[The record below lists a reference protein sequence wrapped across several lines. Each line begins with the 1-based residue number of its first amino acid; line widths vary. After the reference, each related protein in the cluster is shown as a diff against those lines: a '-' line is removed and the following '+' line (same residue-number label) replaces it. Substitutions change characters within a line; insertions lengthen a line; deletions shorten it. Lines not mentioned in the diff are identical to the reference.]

1 MRYKLRDWMLQ
12 TEYRGQKLEAKLK
25 QESMGLSANYN
36 AIDYIK
42 ANDIEIAYDYLSKN
56 TNPNA
61 LPLLAERIHIEMY
74 MKNRDFKD
82 DENRINWKSLWTNIN
97 IFELIEILKKDISKN
112 LSENPNYYSGS
123 EKALEILNKKLN
135 HPDYSELSANSSD
148 KALDILLK
156 NIHRIDYGKLSGNTN
171 PRAIELIEKKLRINP
186 DDPKINWD
194 LLSGNTN
201 PRAIELLKARLLIKI
216 LFSVYF

>member
-74 MKNRDFKD
+74 MTKRDFKD
-82 DENRINWKSLWTNIN
+82 DENRINWKSLWANRN

-112 LSENPNYYSGS
+112 LSENPNYYSDS

-148 KALDILLK
+148 KALDLLLK

-171 PRAIELIEKKLRINP
+171 PRAIELHQPKRKMRQDYLFLYILKLCFR
-186 DDPKINWD
+186 
-194 LLSGNTN
+194 
-201 PRAIELLKARLLIKI
+201 
-216 LFSVYF
+216 